1 MDTKALRQ
9 KILDLAIHGKLVPQ
23 DPNDEPASVLLE
35 RIKAEKERL
44 IKEGK
49 IKRSKKSAK
58 SSDTPHYEN
67 VPFEVPNSW
76 VWCRLEDIAYV
87 ASGSTPDKTCF
98 VENGVPYIKMY
109 NLRNQK
115 IDFAYH
121 PQYITEEVH
130 NGKLQRSRTEVGDL
144 IMNIVGPPLGKLAI
158 IPTTLPQA
166 NFNQAAI
173 LIRPYKFKEVLVSYL
188 KVYLEEMSEIN
199 SIATRGSAG
208 QVNIS
213 LTQSQN
219 MRIPIPPLNEVRRI
233 IEEVSKYDILIDS
246 LKQNI
251 TDIQNLIAYTKS
263 KIFDL
268 AIHGKLVPQ
277 DPNDEPAIELLKRIN
292 PEFTPC
298 DNGHYSSMIAN
309 GYYDYTNT
317 NPRNGYVSGTN
328 HQNPSLII
336 NGGTFAGGLNT
347 IKNDDGAQLVINDG
361 TFTNMSQATVQ
372 NHHVA
377 EIKGGTFNTTGS
389 AQYVVDNEGHN
400 GAANDLGQMT
410 ISGGTLNG
418 KIYVV
423 GAGASLAVTGGTFS
437 DPSALAYLGDN
448 ADITVKLDTDTRL
461 AKTMIVE
468 KGAATIDLNNHR
480 LTADASATIKI
491 KENGD
496 DVVVAVAVKD
506 GAKVMV
512 KNGNIGDSS
521 NKLSYGVYAFG
532 KADVTLNNVGF
543 SEMVIYAYNGAGKL
557 AATDC
562 IFKGWL
568 SGWHHGGTFAGCT
581 FTIGKAWYPAAICY
595 GSTTFTNCKF
605 FKNEVDADVYDDDNK
620 ADSDG
625 YYRCCYVVAQC
636 NPSNSIGFTNCKF
649 IDESNTETGSVAIDN
664 HPFHAC
670 GWGNGTAANY
680 NVTVDNAVVTSQCS
694 DKTKTSNENK

>member
-1 MDTKALRQ
+1 MMDTKALRQ

-67 VPFEVPNSW
+67 VPFELPNSW

-166 NFNQAAI
+166 NFNQAAV

-263 KIFDL
+263 KILDL

-292 PEFTPC
+292 PDFTPC
-298 DNGHYSSMIAN
+298 DNGHYTQLPEGWAICEMKQITSITN
-309 GYYDYTNT
+309 GK
-317 NPRNGYVSGTN
+317 S
-328 HQNPSLII
+328 Q
-336 NGGTFAGGLNT
+336 
-347 IKNDDGAQLVINDG
+347 KNV
-361 TFTNMSQATVQ
+361 
-372 NHHVA
+372 
-377 EIKGGTFNTTGS
+377 E
-389 AQYVVDNEGHN
+389 
-400 GAANDLGQMT
+400 
-410 ISGGTLNG
+410 TLNG
-418 KIYVV
+418 IYPIYGSGGVI
-423 GAGASLAVTGGTFS
+423 GRANQYLCIAGSTIIGRKGTINNPIFVEEHFWNVDTAFGLKANDAILDKYLYYFCLSFDFS
-437 DPSALAYLGDN
+437 
-448 ADITVKLDTDTRL
+448 KLD
-461 AKTMIVE
+461 KS
-468 KGAATIDLNNHR
+468 
-480 LTADASATIKI
+480 TA
-491 KENGD
+491 
-496 DVVVAVAVKD
+496 
-506 GAKVMV
+506 M
-512 KNGNIGDSS
+512 
-521 NKLSYGVYAFG
+521 
-532 KADVTLNNVGF
+532 
-543 SEMVIYAYNGAGKL
+543 
-557 AATDC
+557 
-562 IFKGWL
+562 
-568 SGWHHGGTFAGCT
+568 
-581 FTIGKAWYPAAICY
+581 
-595 GSTTFTNCKF
+595 
-605 FKNEVDADVYDDDNK
+605 
-620 ADSDG
+620 
-625 YYRCCYVVAQC
+625 
-636 NPSNSIGFTNCKF
+636 PSL
-649 IDESNTETGSVAIDN
+649 
-664 HPFHAC
+664 
-670 GWGNGTAANY
+670 
-680 NVTVDNAVVTSQCS
+680 
-694 DKTKTSNENK
+694 TKTSIGNVLIPIPP